1 MRNASLKVKQNWRSL
16 GRNLRRSVLRGRRS
30 ARMIVSQ
37 QPGKAG
43 VSLLIVILIITLKE

>member
-16 GRNLRRSVLRGRRS
+16 GRSQRRSGLRVRRS

-37 QPGKAG
+37 QPRKAG
-43 VSLLIVILIITLKE
+43 VSIMIMTLIITLKE